1 MRGRLFGFL
10 VPMLLVA
17 FAVGMGLLWHPHAA
31 LPPALASSTSP
42 QSTLSTSKTRGLLHE
57 GETLFAESCSSCHG
71 ATAGGSAVAPK
82 LVGLGPATVDLWLSN
97 GWMPLASTNVAQPPL
112 KPPAF
117 SPAQIRAIVA
127 YVASLGPGGPG
138 IPRVDLKG
146 ANVAEG
152 FSLFALNCAACH
164 TVTGAGDALTNGAY
178 APSLHAVTPTQV
190 AEALRTGPLQMPVFS
205 SHQLSRRQV
214 DDIVAYVMSLHHPN
228 DRGGVPLGWIGPV
241 TEGFVALL
249 FGVGS
254 LMLVAFWVGGRH
266 RDEEA

>member
-10 VPMLLVA
+10 VPMLLMA

-31 LPPALASSTSP
+31 VSPALAASTSP
-42 QSTLSTSKTRGLLHE
+42 PSTVSVSRNPGVLHE
-57 GETLFAESCSSCHG
+57 GEMLFAESCSSCHG
-71 ATAGGSAVAPK
+71 TNAEGSAIAPK
-82 LVGLGPATVDLWLSN
+82 LVGLGPATFDLWLSN
-97 GWMPLASTNVAQPPL
+97 GWMPLTNTNVAQPTL
-112 KPPAF
+112 KPPSF
-117 SPAQIRAIVA
+117 SSARIRAIVD
-127 YVASLGPGGPG
+127 YLASLGSGGPG

-146 ANVAEG
+146 ANLSEG

-164 TVTGAGDALTNGAY
+164 TITGAGDALTNGAY
-178 APSLHAVTPTQV
+178 APSLHAVTPTQI

-205 SHQLSRRQV
+205 SNQLSRRQV
-214 DDIVAYVMSLHHPN
+214 DDMVAYVESLHHPN
-228 DRGGVPLGWIGPV
+228 DRGGAPLGWIGPV

-249 FGVGS
+249 FGVGT